1 MRSMTGYGRG
11 SASKDGREITAE
23 LRAVNHRFLDL
34 SFRLPREL
42 SFLETGLREEIARRL
57 VRGHIDVTMVYR
69 NTRDDAR
76 KVRVD
81 RALCKSVVH
90 ALHQAGEEIGLTDDL
105 TLRDV
110 LSVPDILLVEQQDD
124 DADAISALAP
134 EALESALDA
143 LCRMREREGQ
153 SLLEDLEKTL
163 LRVEEKVKAVESK
176 AAEMPEKCYARLKE
190 RLRQLQLEGGD
201 TGRLMQEAAYLADRC
216 AVDEEIAR
224 LFSHIGQMRAV
235 FQKDGEQGRRMD
247 FLVQEMNRE
256 ANTIASKSA
265 DESVTHLAVGIKC
278 DIEKMREQ
286 IQNVE

>member
-134 EALESALDA
+134 EALGSALDA

-190 RLRQLQLEGGD
+190 RLRQLQLEGAD